1 MKNHKTYRY
10 PLKSLLNVLIPTLA
24 LSLLFNATKLHGQ
37 SHTNFIHLNPTIHNK
52 SINISKTIEDYQ
64 GYIWMQH
71 HPGIK
76 KYDGYNYI
84 NIGVNDVF
92 KNPQKTDWITSIN
105 KDFKNNIWITSE
117 NGLIAINDTLGQFK
131 QLLLSKEKSIYK
143 ISTDKK
149 NTFLSSINGV
159 IYEYNYQKKQLDS
172 ITSIANI
179 VPKLSKIN
187 QVLKNNKN
195 EIFIS
200 TDNGFIY
207 KYSQNKKELTTITG
221 PFSNFSNSLHIVFDL
236 NDNLWIGTET
246 LGLFIYNTSSEKFIE
261 NTIYKGNQHNLK
273 NEMFISLFRDSQG
286 FIWGGTDGGGLY
298 RINPK
303 NGEIKLYTHND
314 TNKFSLTTN
323 TIIDIHED
331 SHKNIWI
338 TTNYGGINILP
349 QNNSSISYHEG
360 STNNAPTRILTM
372 YKSTVNE
379 LWIGTDGNGIT
390 RITTHT
396 DKTISETQY
405 FNNDGVKKGFYI
417 QSITEDDLGNIW
429 FGTYKNGLWHYN
441 SKQHIFSPIPISN
454 SENVKASDVRTVF
467 TDSKQRIWVSSNIST
482 TVYNTKKELIANF
495 KNNTQ
500 GAVGLIAESII
511 EDKNGAL
518 WFGFHKGG
526 LFQFIEHTEQLERS
540 TFKSYNDPHSLSRTA
555 GIISMAT
562 NNAENLWLISYDG
575 TLCNFDI
582 NTKTYTSLNSY
593 KTFKNTNLRAVL
605 IENNDNLWLSSSNG
619 IIHLNLKDSIV
630 KNYYETDGLQDN
642 LFLSRSAF
650 KDQQGNLYFGGVKG
664 INTIIPDKITK
675 EDSKASLYINNIE
688 ILNQSAKELIPAQL
702 KAGINNVA
710 QLHLKYNQ
718 SSFLFR
724 FSAIDNVLAPNYYYA
739 YRLKGF
745 NDKWIQTHKE
755 LLATYTNIPPG
766 SYTFEVKAS
775 SKKDLWNIKKKTIKI
790 HIAQPF
796 WNNGVAY
803 GLYLLVI
810 CLLFY
815 GLKKWYTL
823 KNKLIFEEIDHKRE
837 KELHTLKMD
846 FFTKMSHEIQTPLTL
861 IIGPIDDMLTR
872 AEINGNLLLKQR
884 LQIISNNVKRLSRI
898 AFELTTMRN
907 KELKQIKLLVTKNNL
922 FEELHQIALSFNELA
937 RFKHID
943 FSINCPK
950 NLSDTWYDKNKF
962 EHVIYNLLSNAFKFT
977 PQEGNIQITV
987 VPVNNKNSIKI
998 SIFDSG
1004 PGIPN
1009 KELKKIFTL
1018 FYQSKIGKQTE
1029 GTGIGLALAKEL
1041 INLHRGKIKVK
1052 SSPTEG
1058 TFFTITLPITKDAYL
1073 EEEFIISDSKTTKTL
1088 SSDSTDSVEKPT
1100 QDITYDKT
1108 LLIVEDNIELQQFLK
1123 DLLAPFYKIILAEN
1137 GEEGFLLAKNQHPDL
1152 ILSDIMMP
1160 KLDGIEM
1167 CKSLQKTPQTKHIP
1181 IVLLTAKNSTNSKI
1195 AGLESGAIEFINK
1208 PFNTN
1213 ELLLK
1218 VKNIIASTEYIISK
1232 FKKEIIRN
1240 PEINIHKTQ
1249 DEAFLENLVAA
1260 INSKIEDPNFKME
1273 ELADALHIS
1282 YSVLYRKCL
1291 ALTGNGLVDLVR
1303 FLRLKKAAVVIAKY
1317 GYTISEAAYLSGFND
1332 PKYFS
1337 KCFKKQF
1344 GKAPNTFKKE
1354 AQEMGSEI
1362 YLEKHKLHN

>member
-10 PLKSLLNVLIPTLA
+10 KTARPLSRLASIVVLTFLLNA
-24 LSLLFNATKLHGQ
+24 LKIHGQ
-37 SHTNFIHLNPTIHNK
+37 SRTNFIHLNHTVQNK
-52 SINISKTIEDYQ
+52 SINIGKTIEDSQ

-84 NIGVNDVF
+84 NIGVNDIF
-92 KNPQKTDWITSIN
+92 RKPDKTDWISSIN
-105 KDFKNNIWITSE
+105 KDFKNNIWITSG
-117 NGLIAINDTLGQFK
+117 NGLLAINDTLGRFK
-131 QLLLSKEKSIYK
+131 ELLFNKEKAIYK
-143 ISTDKK
+143 ISTDQK
-149 NTFLSSINGV
+149 NTFLSTKKGV
-159 IYEYNYQKKQLDS
+159 IYEYNYKTSQLDS
-172 ITSIANI
+172 ITSIVNI
-179 VPKLSKIN
+179 VPRLSKVN
-187 QVLKNNKN
+187 QIRKNNNN

-200 TDNGFIY
+200 TDHGFIY
-207 KYSQNKKELTTITG
+207 KYSQIKKELTTING

-246 LGLFIYNTSSEKFIE
+246 LGLFVYNTRNDKFIE
-261 NTIYKGNQHNLK
+261 NTIYKGDQYNIK
-273 NEMFISLFRDSQG
+273 NEMFISLFRDSKG
-286 FIWGGTDGGGLY
+286 LIWGGTDGGGLY
-298 RINPK
+298 HINPES
-303 NGEIKLYTHND
+303 GQIKLYTHND

-323 TIIDIHED
+323 TIIDINED

-349 QNNSSISYHEG
+349 QNNSSITYHEG

-372 YKSTVNE
+372 FKSKSNE

-390 RITTHT
+390 RITTHI
-396 DKTISETQY
+396 DKTISEAQY
-405 FNNDGVKKGFYI
+405 FNNTGTKKGFYV
-417 QSITEDDLGNIW
+417 QSITEDNLGNTW

-441 SKQHIFSPIPISN
+441 RKRHIFSKIPISN
-454 SENVKASDVRTVF
+454 SNNVKASDVRTVF
-467 TDSKQRIWVSSNIST
+467 KDSKQRIWVSSNLST
-482 TVYNTKKELIANF
+482 TVYNSKKEQIANF
-495 KNNTQ
+495 KNNTH
-500 GAVGLIAESII
+500 GASGLIAESII

-526 LFQFIEHTEQLERS
+526 LFKFTENTKDFQNS
-540 TFKSYNDPHSLSRTA
+540 HFKKYSYTNSISKTA
-555 GIISMAT
+555 GIISMAS
-562 NNAENLWLISYDG
+562 NNSELLWLISYDG
-575 TLCNFDI
+575 ALSNFNI
-582 NTKTYTSLNSY
+582 NTKDFTSFDKY
-593 KTFKNTNLRAVL
+593 KSFKNTNLRAVL
-605 IENNDNLWLSSSNG
+605 IENDQNLWLSSTNG
-619 IIHLNLKDSIV
+619 LIHLNLQDSII

-650 KDQQGNLYFGGVKG
+650 KDQQGKLYFGGVKG
-664 INTIIPDKITK
+664 INTIIPNKITK
-675 EDSKASLYINNIE
+675 EDAKASLYINNIE

-702 KAGINNVA
+702 KAGLNNVA

-745 NDKWIQTHKE
+745 NDKWIKTNKE

-775 SKKDLWNIKKKTIKI
+775 SKKDIWNIEPKQIRI

-796 WNNGVAY
+796 WNNGIAY
-803 GLYLLVI
+803 GAYFLLI

-823 KNKLIFEEIDHKRE
+823 KNKLLFEEIDHKRE

-898 AFELTTMRN
+898 AFELTTTRN
-907 KELKQIKLLVTKNNL
+907 KELKQLKLRVTKNNL
-922 FEELHQIALSFNELA
+922 FEELHQIGLSFNELA

-1004 PGIPN
+1004 PGIPT

-1018 FYQSKIGKQTE
+1018 FYQSKIGKKTE

-1052 SSPTEG
+1052 SSPSEG

-1073 EEEFIISDSKTTKTL
+1073 EEECVITASKSIKSLHSDSLNTAI
-1088 SSDSTDSVEKPT
+1088 KPPQNFT
-1100 QDITYDKT
+1100 QDKT
-1108 LLIVEDNIELQQFLK
+1108 ILIVEDNIELQQFLK

-1137 GEEGFLLAKNQHPDL
+1137 GEEGFSIAKNQHPDL

-1181 IVLLTAKNSTNSKI
+1181 VVLLTAKNSTNSKI

-1218 VKNIIASTEYIISK
+1218 IKNIISSTEHIISK
-1232 FKKEIIRN
+1232 FKNEIIRN
-1240 PEINIHKTQ
+1240 PEININKTQ
-1249 DEAFLENLVAA
+1249 DEAFLENLVGV

-1303 FLRLKKAAVVIAKY
+1303 FIRLKKAAVVIAKY

-1354 AQEMGSEI
+1354 AQEIGSEI
-1362 YLEKHKLHN
+1362 YLKKHKLHN

>member
-1 MKNHKTYRY
+1 MKIHNI
-10 PLKSLLNVLIPTLA
+10 LKSSFNQKTALLFLIP
-24 LSLLFNATKLHGQ
+24 LFNIAHISSQ
-37 SHTNFIHLNPTIHNK
+37 SHTNFIHLNHTLHNK
-52 SINISKTIEDYQ
+52 SINISKTIEDHQ
-64 GYIWMQH
+64 GFIWMQL

-84 NIGVNDVF
+84 NIGVNDIF
-92 KNPQKTDWITSIN
+92 ESPKKTDWITSIN
-105 KDFKNNIWITSE
+105 KDYRNNIWITTE

-131 QLLLSKEKSIYK
+131 ELPNIKGKSIGK
-143 ISTDKK
+143 VSTDRK
-149 NTFLSSINGV
+149 NTFLSTKKGI
-159 IYEYNYQKKQLDS
+159 IYEYNYKNKQLDS
-172 ITSIANI
+172 ITSIRNI

-187 QVLKNNKN
+187 QIKRNKKN
-195 EIFIS
+195 ELFIS

-207 KYSQNKKELTTITG
+207 KYSQNKKEFTTING
-221 PFSNFSNSLHIVFDL
+221 PFSNFSNSLHIIFDL
-236 NDNLWIGTET
+236 NDNLWIGTEN
-246 LGLFIYNTSSEKFIE
+246 LGLYIYNTTTEKFIE
-261 NTIYKGNQHNLK
+261 SSIYKGNQYNIK
-273 NEMFISLFRDSQG
+273 NEMFISLFRDSKG
-286 FIWGGTDGGGLY
+286 IIWAGTDGGGLY
-298 RINPK
+298 RINPESGK
-303 NGEIKLYTHND
+303 IKLYTHND

-323 TIIDIHED
+323 TIIDINED

-338 TTNYGGINILP
+338 ITNYGGINILP
-349 QNNSSISYHEG
+349 QNNNSITYHEG
-360 STNNAPTRILTM
+360 SINNTPTRTLTM
-372 YKSTVNE
+372 YKSRANE

-390 RITTHT
+390 RLTTHKN
-396 DKTISETQY
+396 KTTSEKQY
-405 FNNDGVKKGFYI
+405 FNNIGIKKGFYV

-441 SKQHIFSPIPISN
+441 VKQQKFSSIPISN

-467 TDSKQRIWVSSNIST
+467 KDSKHRIWVSSNIAT
-482 TVYNTKKELIANF
+482 TLYNNKKEQIANF
-495 KNNTQ
+495 KNNTH
-500 GAVGLIAESII
+500 GASGSIAESII
-511 EDKNGAL
+511 EDKNGEL
-518 WFGFHKGG
+518 WFGFYKGG
-526 LFQFIEHTEQLERS
+526 LFKFTENTKHVQNS
-540 TFKSYNDPHSLSRTA
+540 HFKKYRYTKSFSNTT
-555 GIISMAT
+555 GILSMASNGSDT
-562 NNAENLWLISYDG
+562 LWFISDYG
-575 TLCNFDI
+575 VLSNFNI
-582 NTKTYTSLNSY
+582 NTKNYTSFDKY
-593 KTFKNTNLRAVL
+593 KSLTNTNLRAVL
-605 IENNDNLWLSSSNG
+605 IENDHNLWLSSTNG
-619 IIHLNLKDSIV
+619 LIHLNLKDSII

-650 KDQQGNLYFGGVKG
+650 QDPEGKLYFGGIKG
-664 INTIIPDKITK
+664 LSTITPDKIAEK
-675 EDSKASLYINNIE
+675 DSKASLYINSIK
-688 ILNQSAKELIPAQL
+688 ILNQPAKELIPDQI
-702 KAGINNVA
+702 KTGINNVE
-710 QLHLKYNQ
+710 QLHLNYNQ

-724 FSAIDNVLAPNYYYA
+724 FSAIDNVLAPNYYYT

-745 NDKWIQTHKE
+745 NNNWIQTPQE

-766 SYTFEVKAS
+766 DYTFEVKAS
-775 SKKDLWNIKKKTIKI
+775 SKKGIWNIQPKTIKI

-796 WNNGVAY
+796 WNDGMAY
-803 GLYLLVI
+803 IIYLLLL

-815 GLKKWYTL
+815 GLKKWYVL
-823 KNKLIFEEIDHKRE
+823 KNKLIFEKIDHKRE

-861 IIGPIDDMLTR
+861 IIAPIDDMLTR

-907 KELKQIKLLVTKNNL
+907 KELKKIKLLVTKNNL
-922 FEELHQIALSFNELA
+922 FKELHQIAFSFNEQA

-950 NLSDTWYDKNKF
+950 NLSEAWYDKKKF

-977 PQEGNIQITV
+977 PKEGNIQITV

-998 SIFDSG
+998 TLFDSG

-1018 FYQSKIGKQTE
+1018 FYQSEIGKQTE
-1029 GTGIGLALAKEL
+1029 GTGIGLALVKEL
-1041 INLHRGKIKVK
+1041 VNLHRGKIKVK

-1073 EEEFIISDSKTTKTL
+1073 DEECIISDSQTTEL
-1088 SSDSTDSVEKPT
+1088 PSSDNLSEFKNPT
-1100 QDITYDKT
+1100 PNIIHDKT
-1108 LLIVEDNIELQQFLK
+1108 ILIVEDNIELQQFLK
-1123 DLLAPFYKIILAEN
+1123 DLLTPFYKIILAEN
-1137 GEEGFLLAKNQHPDL
+1137 GEEGFLLAKSKHPDL

-1167 CKSLQKTPQTKHIP
+1167 CRSLQKTPQTKHIP

-1195 AGLESGAIEFINK
+1195 SGLESGAIEFINK

-1213 ELLLK
+1213 ELILK
-1218 VKNIIASTEYIISK
+1218 IKNIITSTEHIISK

-1240 PEINIHKTQ
+1240 PEININKTQ
-1249 DEAFLENLVAA
+1249 DEEFLENLVSV
-1260 INSKIEDPNFKME
+1260 INSHIENPNFKME
-1273 ELADALHIS
+1273 ELAEAMNMS

-1303 FLRLKKAAVVIAKY
+1303 LLRLKKAAVVIAKY

-1354 AQEMGSEI
+1354 AQEIGSEI
-1362 YLEKHKLHN
+1362 YLEKYKLQ